1 MIPGLE
7 SLECLF
13 AVIWQKVN
21 SPNLSLEEIKSAI
34 LYDLFGQIKR
44 EDLNCIHS
52 SLKFCKTDR
61 DHVWAHLVETKII
74 DGQGKFLVKDT
85 SEITKEKIN
94 YVQNPAFNSTLAFF
108 LKNILTRK
116 QFVQVPKHLLGFV
129 ELHLDTFLN
138 NAMQAVF
145 LRPDVD
151 YVVDFDRSRQSADL
165 NPQITIIDKDTGTD
179 QATSQWEG
187 GLHQFL
193 QLKEGCQ
200 ITPLTLKAVFVS
212 NISYIRHYNVING
225 LTGTLGSIPE
235 REFLKEMYKSA
246 FIIIP
251 TAFPKQFVTHPA
263 KILAAK
269 QDWLK
274 EIRNE
279 VELMLKSRSLVV
291 FCKTIIDVRSVAKIL
306 KNDLKLDDSRLH
318 TYTREFANFQFESD
332 ELQVGHVI
340 VATNLAG
347 RGTDIK
353 ISKELHDNGGLHIC
367 LTYLPENVRIEEQA
381 FGRSGNFKPTYH
393 QYFI

>member
-13 AVIWQKVN
+13 LIIWQKVN
-21 SPNLSLEEIKSAI
+21 NPNLSLEEIKSDI

-44 EDLNCIHS
+44 EDLSCVHS
-52 SLKFCKTDR
+52 SLKCGKTDR
-61 DHVWAHLVETKII
+61 DNVWAHLVQSKII
-74 DGQGKFLVKDT
+74 DAQGKLLVKD
-85 SEITKEKIN
+85 SSQITKEKIN
-94 YVQNPAFNSTLAFF
+94 YIQNPALNSKLAFF

-116 QFVQVPKHLLGFV
+116 QLIQVPKHLLGFV

-145 LRPDVD
+145 LRPDVH

-165 NPQITIIDKDTGTD
+165 NPQVTIIDKDTGTD

-200 ITPLTLKAVFVS
+200 ITPLALKAVFVS
-212 NISYIRHYNVING
+212 NISYINHYNIING
-225 LTGTLGSIPE
+225 LTGTLGSMRE
-235 REFLKEMYKSA
+235 REFLNKMYKST
-246 FIIIP
+246 FLIIP
-251 TAFPKQFVTHPA
+251 TAFPKQFVTYPA
-263 KILAAK
+263 KILASIE
-269 QDWLK
+269 DWLK

-291 FCKTIIDVRSVAKIL
+291 FCETISDVRSVAKML
-306 KNDLKLDDSRLH
+306 KKDLKLDESRLH
-318 TYTREFANFQFESD
+318 TYTRDYANFQFESD

-381 FGRSGNFKPTYH
+381 FGRAGNLKLKFLMPG
-393 QYFI
+393 